1 MRVRRMKRGVFAMKC
16 PYCGY
21 QESKVVDSR
30 HSDDG
35 GEHSPPPRMPAMPEA
50 VYHL

>member
-1 MRVRRMKRGVFAMKC
+1 MKC
-16 PYCGY
+16 PYCGD

-35 GEHSPPPRMPAMPEA
+35 LSIRAAGVPVLPEA
-50 VYHL
+50 VYHI

>member
-1 MRVRRMKRGVFAMKC
+1 MKC
-16 PYCGY
+16 PYCGD

-35 GEHSPPPRMPAMPEA
+35 LSIPPPAGVPVLPEA